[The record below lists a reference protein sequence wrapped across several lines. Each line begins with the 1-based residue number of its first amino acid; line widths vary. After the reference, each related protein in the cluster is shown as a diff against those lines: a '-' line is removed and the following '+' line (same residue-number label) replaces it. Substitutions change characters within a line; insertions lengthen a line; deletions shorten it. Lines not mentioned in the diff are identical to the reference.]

1 MENSGMIRAKFQ
13 SSLPVKV
20 IFKDLNK
27 YKYDF
32 VFLYFFFFK
41 KTPTNKNKWKKKN
54 WSQW

>member
-1 MENSGMIRAKFQ
+1 MIRAKFQ

-32 VFLYFFFFK
+32 VFLYFFFFLK
-41 KTPTNKNKWKKKN
+41 KLQLIKINEKKKLIPMVVY
-54 WSQW
+54 